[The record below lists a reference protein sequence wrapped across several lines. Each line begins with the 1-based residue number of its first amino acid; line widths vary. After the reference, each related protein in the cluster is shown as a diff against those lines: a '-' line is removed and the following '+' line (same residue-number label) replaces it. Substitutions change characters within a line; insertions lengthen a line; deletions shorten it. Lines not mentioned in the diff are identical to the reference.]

1 MVDVR
6 SKRCSHEGCNTWPSY
21 GAEGSKKAEYC
32 ARHALPGQV
41 DVCNKRQAT
50 MCFPFTAEHSAKV
63 SYCN

>member
-6 SKRCSHEGCNTWPSY
+6 SKRCRHEGCNTWPSY
-21 GAEGSKKAEYC
+21 GVEGSKKPEYC

-50 MCFPFTAEHSAKV
+50 M
-63 SYCN
+63 YCL